1 VSLGSVTTSDLTV
14 NGAFT
19 SKGIDDNAT
28 STAITIDSSENVGIG
43 TAPTANVLTV
53 GSTSATAIRVINTVD
68 SDQAIT
74 LGDPDDI
81 TKNTGIYARTT
92 GDFSLVRSG
101 GPLKVG
107 LTNGDEHM
115 TIDGSG
121 NVGIGNAAPQAS
133 LDVLAGA
140 EGEVARFTGAIV
152 NRGLRMSV
160 NTTVS
165 ASDTVTFNV
174 NGAGTGAY
182 KFDTDSVTRYEID
195 RLGQHLW
202 SNDVGTEL
210 MRINTSGNVGIGES
224 SPSSR
229 LTVREDNTSGET
241 SIACYNPSADG
252 DSAIWFG
259 LASNRKAGIKAH
271 RVSTGNDHDL
281 AFYTNTNSSD
291 AAERMR
297 IDSTGNVGIGTSDP
311 QQALHVAGGGLQI
324 EGNISA
330 PAAGTESA
338 LIDYFNNNMRFWS
351 RGTSSTRGTFEFVQ
365 VENDG
370 QNQQSPMVIDASGN
384 VGIGTSQPGLY
395 NSNAN
400 DLVAG
405 LAGTGGNRGITIASG
420 SASLG
425 TLAFANGATGNDLA
439 RQFIRA
445 DHNDGA
451 MLFATS
457 AGEKMRLD
465 TSGNLLVGKT
475 TEALTVAGCRIQQA
489 GDIRIS
495 KTGTAADTMIGF
507 YRNGSGTSVGRIEST
522 STATDFITSSDERLK
537 DNIVDASAGN
547 INDLKVRSFDWKVDG
562 SHQEYGF
569 IAQELETV
577 APYAVSK
584 GEIDDDMWGVDYSK
598 LVPMLVKE
606 IQDLKAKVEA
616 LENA

>member
-1 VSLGSVTTSDLTV
+1 
-14 NGAFT
+14 
-19 SKGIDDNAT
+19 
-28 STAITIDSSENVGIG
+28 
-43 TAPTANVLTV
+43 
-53 GSTSATAIRVINTVD
+53 
-68 SDQAIT
+68 
-74 LGDPDDI
+74 
-81 TKNTGIYARTT
+81 
-92 GDFSLVRSG
+92 
-101 GPLKVG
+101 
-107 LTNGDEHM
+107 
-115 TIDGSG
+115 
-121 NVGIGNAAPQAS
+121 
-133 LDVLAGA
+133 
-140 EGEVARFTGAIV
+140 
-152 NRGLRMSV
+152 
-160 NTTVS
+160 
-165 ASDTVTFNV
+165 
-174 NGAGTGAY
+174 
-182 KFDTDSVTRYEID
+182 
-195 RLGQHLW
+195 
-202 SNDVGTEL
+202 
-210 MRINTSGNVGIGES
+210 
-224 SPSSR
+224 
-229 LTVREDNTSGET
+229 
-241 SIACYNPSADG
+241 
-252 DSAIWFG
+252 
-259 LASNRKAGIKAH
+259 
-271 RVSTGNDHDL
+271 
-281 AFYTNTNSSD
+281 
-291 AAERMR
+291 MR
-297 IDSTGNVGIGTSDP
+297 IDSTGNVGIGTATP
-311 QQALHVAGGGLQI
+311 GTVAGGCELAVGGDANGVRLGIQGDNRWWNIRGDSGSDDLRISGRGASDTVDSDKITIGLS
-324 EGNISA
+324 EVTMHVNTTVTGN
-330 PAAGTESA
+330 
-338 LIDYFNNNMRFWS
+338 L
-351 RGTSSTRGTFEFVQ
+351 
-365 VENDG
+365 
-370 QNQQSPMVIDASGN
+370 
-384 VGIGTSQPGLY
+384 GIGTSQPGLY

-451 MLFATS
+451 MLFATG